1 MQTILYVFSPLDPE
15 RGPPPVN
22 ASEDNLRYWMDTR
35 TERLLTS
42 TVEVR
47 EEVEGVDDAESV
59 TYELRSFLRYRLSD
73 CDKSKTLT
81 LGRARE
87 GRVSLIASLFSLL
100 ISF

>member
-1 MQTILYVFSPLDPE
+1 
-15 RGPPPVN
+15 
-22 ASEDNLRYWMDTR
+22 MDTR
-35 TERLLTS
+35 TESLLTS

-47 EEVEGVDDAESV
+47 GEVEGVDDAESV

-73 CDKSKTLT
+73 CDKSKTLA

-87 GRVSLIASLFSLL
+87 GRVSLNASLFSLL